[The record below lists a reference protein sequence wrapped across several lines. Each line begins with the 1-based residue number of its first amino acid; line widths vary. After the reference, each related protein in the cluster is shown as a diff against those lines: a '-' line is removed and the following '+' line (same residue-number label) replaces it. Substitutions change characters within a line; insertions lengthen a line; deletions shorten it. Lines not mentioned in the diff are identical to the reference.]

1 MKLQDYVLASFP
13 DERLVESFYWM
24 GTRNFTSFG
33 GVHGGIPISE
43 FYREVIE
50 LITHKQFGK
59 CSLAVIIFSD
69 PRGAKH
75 SYIYLKG

>member
-13 DERLVESFYWM
+13 DERLVEWFPFFWM

-50 LITHKQFGK
+50 FIL
-59 CSLAVIIFSD
+59 
-69 PRGAKH
+69 
-75 SYIYLKG
+75 SY